1 MKDLLNSDISVKKKT
16 NMCVETRRYLCWN
29 RKIFVGQY
37 NANSLVSSPH
47 LPSYQLLPNARK
59 ENGSDK
65 YVFAS
70 ILFLVRKH
78 MFGKIVQV
86 FGQKKIGANN
96 VKYFLWEKVLGQ
108 QAANTS
114 ELSYPRT
121 WGPGIPGICIISPPK
136 IVNYFRWEKIL
147 GQYVSNSWEPTPR
160 LPSCQLVAD
169 AGKEKCEN
177 AMKENHFK
185 SEDGR
190 EERSDAGELEELDLG
205 SDFPPGS
212 LFQLNFT
219 RKRASVQEL
228 DENRDD
234 VDGTTSALLRSDQ
247 VAPTSWLRSL
257 CCPSSYLCSVCPLW
271 HRLTVSP
278 REPLAPSLIKP
289 LSPAPWPPPYLGPR
303 GGGEWGG
310 GVGGRGDGGEGK
322 RIEEGEGGILR
333 RKGDKE

>member
-1 MKDLLNSDISVKKKT
+1 
-16 NMCVETRRYLCWN
+16 MCVETRRYLCWN

-65 YVFAS
+65 YFFAS

-86 FGQKKIGANN
+86 FGQKKIGANK

-169 AGKEKCEN
+169 ARKEKCEN

-219 RKRASVQEL
+219 RKEL
-228 DENRDD
+228 PSKSWMRIA
-234 VDGTTSALLRSDQ
+234 TTSTALLPRCS
-247 VAPTSWLRSL
+247 APTKWR
-257 CCPSSYLCSVCPLW
+257 
-271 HRLTVSP
+271 R
-278 REPLAPSLIKP
+278 
-289 LSPAPWPPPYLGPR
+289 PR
-303 GGGEWGG
+303 GSGACAALLLIFALFALSGT
-310 GVGGRGDGGEGK
+310 V
-322 RIEEGEGGILR
+322 
-333 RKGDKE
+333 